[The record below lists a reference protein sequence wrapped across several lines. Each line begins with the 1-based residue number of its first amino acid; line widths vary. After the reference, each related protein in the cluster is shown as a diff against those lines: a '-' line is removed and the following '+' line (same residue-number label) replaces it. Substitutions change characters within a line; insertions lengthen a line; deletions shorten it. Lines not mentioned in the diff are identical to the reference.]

1 MKTLQNP
8 GGFVISLDFELHWG
22 VRDHRTVDQYR
33 ENLLGVQQ
41 AIPAMLH
48 LFEQYKIRATWATV
62 GFLFYENRDALK
74 SAQPAELPHYC
85 DINLDPY
92 AAFSEIGKNEEEDPF
107 HFAPS
112 LLWKILA
119 YEGQEIGT
127 HTFSHFYVSAPGPTL
142 ESFRADLKSA
152 KSIAAQYGIS
162 LKSIVFPRN
171 QISRPHIGI
180 CAEEGLI
187 AYRSTEAEPWVE
199 AGNEMTS
206 KAKRF
211 ADSYLELSG
220 NGCATPKLDE
230 QYPIVQ
236 ISQSR
241 FLRPWNKELKGF
253 ESLRLK
259 RILSS
264 MDAAAKSN
272 QTFHLW
278 WHPHN
283 FGVHLEENMKFLT
296 LIAEHYSR
304 LNRETGW
311 SSRTMSEVAE
321 NVLRAEKSH
330 CTA

>member
-1 MKTLQNP
+1 LQNP

-22 VRDHRTVDQYR
+22 VRDHRTVDDYR
-33 ENLLGVQQ
+33 ENLLGVRQ
-41 AIPAMLH
+41 AIPATLH
-48 LFEQYKIRATWATV
+48 LFERYGIRATWATV
-62 GFLFYENRDALK
+62 GFLFFENRDALK
-74 SAQPAELPHYC
+74 AAHPAALPHYL
-85 DINLDPY
+85 DIKLDPY
-92 AAFSEIGKNEEEDPF
+92 AAFSELGRNEDEDPF

-112 LLWKILA
+112 LIRKILA
-119 YEGQEIGT
+119 YDGQEIGT

-152 KSIAAQYGIS
+152 KLVAAEYGIN

-187 AYRSTEAEPWVE
+187 AYRSTEAEPWIE
-199 AGNEMTS
+199 TGNGILGR
-206 KAKRF
+206 AKRF
-211 ADSYLELSG
+211 SDSYLELSG
-220 NGCATPKLDE
+220 NGCAAPHLDK
-230 QYPIVQ
+230 QYPIVR

-241 FLRPWNKELKGF
+241 FLRPWNKTLKGL

-259 RILSS
+259 RILTS
-264 MDAAAKSN
+264 MDAAAKN
-272 QTFHLW
+272 NKTFHLW

-283 FGVHLEENMKFLT
+283 FGVHLEENMAILT
-296 LIAEHYSR
+296 RIAEHYVY
-304 LNRETGW
+304 LKRETGW
-311 SSRTMSEVAE
+311 PSLTMSEVAE